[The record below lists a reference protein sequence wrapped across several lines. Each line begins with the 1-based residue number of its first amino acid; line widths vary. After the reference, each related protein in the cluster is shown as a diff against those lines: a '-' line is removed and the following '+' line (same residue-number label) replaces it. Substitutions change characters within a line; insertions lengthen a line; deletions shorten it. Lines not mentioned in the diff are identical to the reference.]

1 MRGTPIEP
9 SPGARAELQALIAA
23 RPSPT
28 RKQRSSQIIR
38 GLAFALAPV
47 VLVLIVRGAPLGGRP
62 AGYVVTV
69 AVGWVTLAVASSLW
83 VLRSGGSALG
93 RSRPSLLRL
102 ACGLPVALLAASAI
116 ATACFPQTATAPS
129 YGLRV
134 HLACAAMAT
143 ALSLLPFISV
153 LWLFRRG
160 DPVKPWATGA
170 ALGALTGTWAGT
182 VIAIQCPHPEPIHVA
197 LGHALPIAM
206 MAAVGAAIGARVLAI
221 RWTR

>member
-1 MRGTPIEP
+1 MGTPIDP
-9 SPGARAELQALIAA
+9 SPAARAHLRAVIAT

-28 RKQRSSQIIR
+28 REQRSSQVTR
-38 GLAFALAPV
+38 GLVLALAPV
-47 VLVLIVRGAPLGGRP
+47 VLVAVARGVPLGGRP
-62 AGYVVTV
+62 AGYVSIV
-69 AVGWVTLAVASSLW
+69 AVGWSALAVASSLW
-83 VLRSGGSALG
+83 VLRPGRSALG
-93 RSRPSLLRL
+93 RSRPSLLLL
-102 ACGLPVALLAASAI
+102 ACVLPVGLLAASVI
-116 ATACFPQTATAPS
+116 ASACFPETAPAPS
-129 YGLRV
+129 YGVRV
-134 HLACAAMAT
+134 HLVCAAMAT
-143 ALSLLPFISV
+143 ALSLLPFIIV

-206 MAAVGAAIGARVLAI
+206 MAAVGAAMGVRVLAI